1 MLGSNP
7 SACPDAEAGAEGWL
21 ARLSLPL
28 LICFGFKAKNPKNE
42 LSLHRSAIW
51 QYQRRGIK
59 TTAPSEYQLA
69 LKAGFSLG
77 WGIAHPFRKCSE

>member
-21 ARLSLPL
+21 ASLSLPL

-51 QYQRRGIK
+51 QYLFRGRVCASRCWLPAFAGM
-59 TTAPSEYQLA
+59 TLQET
-69 LKAGFSLG
+69 LKALTTGAS
-77 WGIAHPFRKCSE
+77 H

>member
-1 MLGSNP
+1 MIDKTLNTSIMWAVRQEDRAMLGSNP

-51 QYQRRGIK
+51 QYLWRG
-59 TTAPSEYQLA
+59 APQ
-69 LKAGFSLG
+69 GRG
-77 WGIAHPFRKCSE
+77 G